1 MIPQEGF
8 KGLMQTVEPCKCEVC
23 SANRLDWS
31 TLSNNEK
38 IVKALLLKAQFAA
51 ELNKFFD

>member
-8 KGLMQTVEPCKCEVC
+8 KGLMQTFETFQREVC
-23 SANRLDWS
+23 SADSLDWS
-31 TLSNNEK
+31 TLSNTEK

>member
-8 KGLMQTVEPCKCEVC
+8 KGLMQTAESCQCEVC

-31 TLSNNEK
+31 RLSNTEK